1 MKRKMLKSLAALLL
15 TVLMLASLGSTL
27 AFAEA
32 NAADLPIITK
42 NPTGETV
49 DIGGEA
55 IFVAKYENALWA
67 VWHFVSPDGSRDLT
81 YEEAK
86 QEFPDLWIVDGMY
99 SIMTLRNIPAAL
111 NGWSVY
117 CEFTNNKGASST
129 EKAAI
134 TVLGAPAVQQ
144 TTAAP
149 TAEPEESPEVILF
162 EGEDAEEAE
171 PAAQEPTPTP
181 APTPEPTPAPTPAPT
196 PEPTPAPTPTPV
208 VNSNRSPLANR
219 GGMLRNFLWIIGIAI
234 VLVIIALIA
243 LMLYRRSVRDDD
255 EYYDDED
262 YEDEED
268 APEEEDA
275 VEEEPVEE
283 KPRRRWQK

>member
-1 MKRKMLKSLAALLL
+1 MKRKMLKSAAALLL
-15 TVLMLASLGSTL
+15 AVLMLSSLGSTL

-42 NPTGETV
+42 SPTGETV

-67 VWHFVSPDGSRDLT
+67 TWHFVSPDGSKDLT

-117 CEFTNNKGASST
+117 CEYSNNKGST
-129 EKAAI
+129 NTEMATI

-144 TTAAP
+144 TTPAQ
-149 TAEPEESPEVILF
+149 EPEPEGPEVIL
-162 EGEDAEEAE
+162 
-171 PAAQEPTPTP
+171 
-181 APTPEPTPAPTPAPT
+181 
-196 PEPTPAPTPTPV
+196 
-208 VNSNRSPLANR
+208 L
-219 GGMLRNFLWIIGIAI
+219 
-234 VLVIIALIA
+234 
-243 LMLYRRSVRDDD
+243 
-255 EYYDDED
+255 
-262 YEDEED
+262 
-268 APEEEDA
+268 
-275 VEEEPVEE
+275 
-283 KPRRRWQK
+283 